1 MNSAKIVRPIDTNG
15 RVVLPK
21 NLITD
26 ILKVN
31 AEEHVFVQISYTE
44 DSIIIKRNQDTCS
57 FCDCRDELK
66 EYKGIKICA
75 ECIKKISKI

>member
-26 ILKVN
+26 ILKAN

-57 FCDCRDELK
+57 FCNCCDELK

-75 ECIKKISKI
+75 DCIKKIRNI